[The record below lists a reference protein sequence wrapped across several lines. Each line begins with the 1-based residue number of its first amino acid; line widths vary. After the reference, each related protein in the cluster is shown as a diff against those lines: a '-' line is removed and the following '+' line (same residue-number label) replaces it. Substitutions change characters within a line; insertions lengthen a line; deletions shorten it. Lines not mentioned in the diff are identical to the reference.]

1 MEVLLKITVEYL
13 GFLEIDSIKSGAT
26 MELPDG
32 TTAGEVFSR
41 LALKGAYLKYVLPII
56 NGVRADHDKE
66 LKDGDKLFIYL
77 PVGGG

>member
-1 MEVLLKITVEYL
+1 MKITVEYL
-13 GFLEIDSIKSGAT
+13 GFLEIDSIKSGSA

-41 LALKGAYLKYVLPII
+41 LGLKGSYLKYVLPII
-56 NGVRADHDKE
+56 NGTRAGHDQP